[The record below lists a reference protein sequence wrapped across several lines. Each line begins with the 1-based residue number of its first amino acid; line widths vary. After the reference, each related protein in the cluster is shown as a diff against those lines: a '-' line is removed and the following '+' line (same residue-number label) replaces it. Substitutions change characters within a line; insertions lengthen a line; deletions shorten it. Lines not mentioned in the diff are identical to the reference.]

1 MFSTTRL
8 GLVIFILVIETA
20 FVVKC
25 AEPNY
30 PEIDDSQTES
40 VDAKVNID
48 QASPNSNTI
57 HVAHNIPKNSD
68 INLKQVKIRFLLW
81 AI

>member
-1 MFSTTRL
+1 MFSSSRL

-40 VDAKVNID
+40 ENAKVDIN
-48 QASPNSNTI
+48 QESPNSNTI

-68 INLKQVKIRFLLW
+68 VNLKQVKLQVQL
-81 AI
+81 